1 MVSRWS
7 DNSWLVG
14 GQIIVGWSVGSRWSD
29 NSWLV
34 GGQIIV
40 G

>member
-14 GQIIVGWSVGSRWSD
+14 GQIIVDKVVD